1 MNPKSEST
9 TSTPTTASQY
19 SRLSPTDLMF
29 LRLESDEW
37 PCHFGGLAI
46 VDAGP
51 LLDRSGQLSM
61 HKIRDHLNT
70 RIDHVPKLRHSL
82 YRAGPFSG
90 PPIWVDDDQFSIE
103 NHVQKTAVKPPGG
116 ETELLETA
124 TSVYEGRLD
133 RRRPL
138 WELWVL
144 TGLADDRLGL
154 LLKLHHSMAD
164 GLAAVSIMG
173 SLFDLESDATDPT
186 PVTRASEPR
195 PTRKAMRRDN
205 LSMKAKAIRR
215 VVGVLAHPSRM
226 AERMGG
232 AVHMTS
238 RYFAARAVPGSSL
251 NQPVR
256 FGRRV
261 QYINLGLA
269 NTKEIAHAHDGK
281 VNDVVLA
288 LWAGGLRHLLASR
301 GEPVNGV
308 ELMTGLAATLRPTME
323 ADGVDN
329 QVGALVLP
337 ISISELDIDQRLDRI
352 IETTQRVKAEQRPA
366 AIMGYLAGLAATP
379 IGKYFVA
386 HQRSSNVIV
395 SNVIGPPVPVYFLGA
410 RVHRILPIIELVGN
424 IGITL
429 SVFSYAGT
437 ISMVVTADATAFPDL
452 DVLMEGME
460 QDWKALRTDRSEA

>member
-1 MNPKSEST
+1 M
-9 TSTPTTASQY
+9 
-19 SRLSPTDLMF
+19 
-29 LRLESDEW
+29 
-37 PCHFGGLAI
+37 
-46 VDAGP
+46 
-51 LLDRSGQLSM
+51 
-61 HKIRDHLNT
+61 T
-70 RIDHVPKLRHSL
+70 R
-82 YRAGPFSG
+82 
-90 PPIWVDDDQFSIE
+90 
-103 NHVQKTAVKPPGG
+103 
-116 ETELLETA
+116 
-124 TSVYEGRLD
+124 
-133 RRRPL
+133 
-138 WELWVL
+138 
-144 TGLADDRLGL
+144 
-154 LLKLHHSMAD
+154 
-164 GLAAVSIMG
+164 
-173 SLFDLESDATDPT
+173 
-186 PVTRASEPR
+186 
-195 PTRKAMRRDN
+195 
-205 LSMKAKAIRR
+205 
-215 VVGVLAHPSRM
+215 
-226 AERMGG
+226 
-232 AVHMTS
+232 